1 LKSIQERI
9 SAKLFLSYLA
19 VLLVGAAVLLFTV
32 IFTAPGAYSRHMQMQ
47 DAAITV
53 GGTPIP
59 FNGMMGMGQGRG
71 AGLAQGPGFVNF
83 RDGVL
88 ESLGYAVF
96 AAVLV
101 AMAVSIVFSRTIV
114 APLRAMMSASQRIA
128 DGRYDERVGVSGSDE
143 LAQLAVRFNR
153 MAERLEQ
160 TETMRRQLLGDVSH
174 ELRTPLT
181 AIAGYM
187 EGLADGILPATPET
201 FEQVHLEAV
210 RLSRLVDDLQELSRV
225 ESRAYNMD
233 IYPVVLPD
241 LLMAVARR
249 LNHQFAEKQVR
260 LTILGV
266 DVENISTDFP
276 RVLADADRITQVMV
290 NLLSNALTYTPPG
303 GEVIVSVA
311 RIGRDVQVSV
321 KDNGAGIPVESLP
334 HIFDRFYRVDKS
346 RSRASGG
353 GSGIGLTIARAFVEA
368 HSGRIWAESPG
379 LGQGA
384 ILYFTIPIAE

>member
-19 VLLVGAAVLLFTV
+19 VLLVGAAVLLGTV
-32 IFTAPGAYSRHMQMQ
+32 IFTAPGAYNRHMQMP
-47 DAAITV
+47 DAVITV

-71 AGLAQGPGFVNF
+71 PGLAQGPGFVNF

-101 AMAVSIVFSRTIV
+101 AMAVSIVFSRRIV

-128 DGRYDERVGVSGSDE
+128 DGRYDERVSVSGSDE

-201 FEQVHLEAV
+201 FEQVHLEAN

-225 ESRAYNMD
+225 ESRAYQLEVH
-233 IYPVVLPD
+233 PVVLND

-249 LNHQFAEKQVR
+249 LNHQFADKQVR
-260 LTILGV
+260 LSIPGAEI
-266 DVENISTDFP
+266 ENPSANLP
-276 RVLADADRITQVMV
+276 PVLADADRITQVMV

-311 RIGRDVQVSV
+311 RTGRNVQISV
-321 KDNGAGIPVESLP
+321 KDNGAGILAESLP
-334 HIFDRFYRVDKS
+334 HIFDRFFRVDKS

-384 ILYFTIPIAE
+384 IFSFTLPIA